1 MMNKIIFTFI
11 IFNITLC
18 YSQENEFGFMLNL
31 ANTTLSV
38 PNGEITINTGT
49 GGVSENTNNTGYK
62 TNFAI
67 GLYGSFNVQYRMNV
81 GVDLFYD
88 KTSSKDLKDTEFTA
102 INLIPYFDYDI
113 FGVNLFVNIGGG
125 VGYILNE
132 PNFDNQNLKTEKFD
146 FIAKIALAYKFNNL
160 GRIEIGTYPAVTS
173 VVKDYLSRNKYYIG
187 IKFPIDR
194 YLK

>member
-1 MMNKIIFTFI
+1 MIKKITFVIISIFSFS
-11 IFNITLC
+11 LC
-18 YSQENEFGFMLNL
+18 SSQENEFGFMLNI

-38 PNGEITINTGT
+38 PNGGITINS
-49 GGVSENTNNTGYK
+49 GGGISENTDNTGYK

-67 GLYGSFNVQYRMNV
+67 GLYGSFNVQYRTNI

-88 KTSSKDLKDTEFTA
+88 KTSSKDLENIEFSA

-113 FGVNLFVNIGGG
+113 FGVGLFVNIGVG
-125 VGYILNE
+125 VGYIVNE
-132 PNFDNQNLKTEKFD
+132 KGFENQNRKIEKFD
-146 FIAKIALAYKFNNL
+146 FIAKIALAYKFENL

-173 VVKDYLSRNKYYIG
+173 VVKDYLSRHKYYVG
-187 IKFPIDR
+187 IKFPIDK

>member
-1 MMNKIIFTFI
+1 MINKIIFAFAILNFTF
-11 IFNITLC
+11 C

-38 PNGEITINTGT
+38 PNGGITINS
-49 GGVSENTNNTGYK
+49 GGGISENTDNTGYK

-67 GLYGSFNVQYRMNV
+67 GLYGSFNVQYRTNI
-81 GVDLFYD
+81 GVELFYD
-88 KTSSKDLKDTEFTA
+88 KTSSKDLENIEFSA

-125 VGYILNE
+125 IGYIVNDE
-132 PNFDNQNLKTEKFD
+132 GFENQNRKVEKFD
-146 FIAKIALAYKFNNL
+146 FIAKIALAYKFENL

-173 VVKDYLSRNKYYIG
+173 VVKDYLSRHKYYIG
-187 IKFPIDR
+187 IKFPIDK